1 MPLHS
6 KPQATV
12 WHLWVCS
19 YWGVLEL
26 IFKRDGERGAGMRA
40 YNETDLLIW
49 VWGRRLRSE
58 DPGSWFDK
66 QLNVS
71 AFLLDFPSHLL

>member
-1 MPLHS
+1 M
-6 KPQATV
+6 
-12 WHLWVCS
+12 
-19 YWGVLEL
+19 G
-26 IFKRDGERGAGMRA
+26 A

-58 DPGSWFDK
+58 DPGSWLEK
-66 QLNVS
+66 QLNVC

>member
-6 KPQATV
+6 KSQAKIHTV

-26 IFKRDGERGAGMRA
+26 IFKRDGHYGKGEQGWEHIMK
-40 YNETDLLIW
+40 LIC
-49 VWGRRLRSE
+49 
-58 DPGSWFDK
+58 
-66 QLNVS
+66 
-71 AFLLDFPSHLL
+71 